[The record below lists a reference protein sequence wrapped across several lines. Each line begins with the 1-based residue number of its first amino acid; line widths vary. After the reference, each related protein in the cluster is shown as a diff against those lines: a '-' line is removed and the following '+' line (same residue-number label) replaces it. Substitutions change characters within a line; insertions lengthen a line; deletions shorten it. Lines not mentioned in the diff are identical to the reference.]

1 MSETDTQKETTGG
14 RCNVRSSD
22 LLGVIG
28 TLRNCDDCYAYSSES
43 YNFALSEAQDRAADM
58 LELAAKLLAV
68 AECPAHCDNGVIPEQ
83 IADDE
88 WQPVQCQFCAERS
101 ELLTPNA
108 RDQVPGDRV
117 AGERSP
123 ALRCSASAEK
133 EE

>member
-1 MSETDTQKETTGG
+1 MSETEAQNETTGG
-14 RCNVRSSD
+14 GCNVRSSG

-43 YNFALSEAQDRAADM
+43 YNFKLSDAQSNAADM

-88 WQPVQCQFCAERS
+88 WQPVQCQFCAERAAFVM
-101 ELLTPNA
+101 PNSQA
-108 RDQVPGDRV
+108 QRLAEGQSDGAD
-117 AGERSP
+117 
-123 ALRCSASAEK
+123 CSASAGG
-133 EE
+133 EEA